1 MKHSEFRYLM
11 LKVFFNNISTIYK
24 RNYFESFPGE
34 ELAIKLKFTKKKKKK
49 SAAFSETRLEVF
61 RGILGKTLGLSIF
74 FRNSHQ

>member
-34 ELAIKLKFTKKKKKK
+34 ELAIKLKFTKKKRKKNLQPSLRHVSK
-49 SAAFSETRLEVF
+49 FLEEF
-61 RGILGKTLGLSIF
+61 
-74 FRNSHQ
+74 

>member
-34 ELAIKLKFTKKKKKK
+34 ELAIKLKFTKKKKKNLQPSLRHVSK
-49 SAAFSETRLEVF
+49 FLEEF
-61 RGILGKTLGLSIF
+61 
-74 FRNSHQ
+74 